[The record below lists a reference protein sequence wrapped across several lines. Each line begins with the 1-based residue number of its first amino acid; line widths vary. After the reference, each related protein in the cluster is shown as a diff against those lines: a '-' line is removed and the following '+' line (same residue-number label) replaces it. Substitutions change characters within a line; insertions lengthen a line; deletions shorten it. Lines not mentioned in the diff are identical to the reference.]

1 MMSLDGELLSSNA
14 RDGTAAHLAHG
25 LFDKGQC
32 MNNEITSDQPA
43 AADDTAR
50 LVRTVRVE
58 RLADGDAALEREL
71 DDALELWLREL
82 SKLLRG

>member
-1 MMSLDGELLSSNA
+1 
-14 RDGTAAHLAHG
+14 
-25 LFDKGQC
+25 

-43 AADDTAR
+43 AADDTER

-71 DDALELWLREL
+71 DEALELWVREL

>member
-1 MMSLDGELLSSNA
+1 
-14 RDGTAAHLAHG
+14 
-25 LFDKGQC
+25 

-43 AADDTAR
+43 AADDTER

-58 RLADGDAALEREL
+58 RLADGDAALERDL
-71 DDALELWLREL
+71 DEALELWLREV

>member
-1 MMSLDGELLSSNA
+1 
-14 RDGTAAHLAHG
+14 
-25 LFDKGQC
+25 
-32 MNNEITSDQPA
+32 MNNEITSDQPT

-50 LVRTVRVE
+50 LVRTVRAE

-71 DDALELWLREL
+71 DEALELWLREL